1 MRATAGDLSYT
12 TDKFPAGLCNSRQN
26 LMRINRAILPT
37 SDDPPEGNQVL
48 SGLPN
53 WLVLDGD
60 HHIYLVPCLPVQTF
74 DQSDL
79 TSVRVHTKVVAADG
93 VEEPGAFGVS
103 TGQGV
108 DQSADRC
115 VLIHL

>member
-1 MRATAGDLSYT
+1 MQEIAGDLSCT
-12 TDKFPAGLCNSRQN
+12 TDKFPAGLCNSWQNMRQ
-26 LMRINRAILPT
+26 INRAILPT
-37 SDDPPEGNQVL
+37 SDDPPEGNQVF

-79 TSVRVHTKVVAADG
+79 TSVRVHTEVVTADC
-93 VEEPGAFGVS
+93 VEEP
-103 TGQGV
+103 
-108 DQSADRC
+108 
-115 VLIHL
+115 